1 MSVGLHFV
9 SFVIDRPFVSE
20 NIDEKHHLLK
30 DAIKS
35 TNHFSNKNLVRIL
48 VPVLP

>member
-1 MSVGLHFV
+1 MSVVLRFV

-20 NIDEKHHLLK
+20 NIDKKHHPLK

-35 TNHFSNKNLVRIL
+35 TNHLSNKNLVINL